1 MSSTEALFLAF
12 FSSGFAVGF
21 GHCVG
26 MCGPIV
32 VSFSL
37 NLKGRGVMLPHLL
50 YHAGRIGTYALLGA
64 VAGATGSFTRL
75 TAGIVGLQKAVMI
88 VAGVLI
94 IVMGLA
100 TSGLVPLGSVF
111 DDSSAPSGLLSRGF
125 RRLTSLRSSW
135 SYLALGWLLGLLPCG
150 PVYTALLAAAR
161 GGMEA
166 AKPGRGLLIGT
177 GLMLSFGLGT
187 APALLIVGK
196 LAGLAWLTKRRIIYR
211 GSAIIMILVGVYFV
225 LSAVRY

>member
-1 MSSTEALFLAF
+1 MWSTEGLFLAF

-26 MCGPIV
+26 MCGPVV

-37 NLKGRGVMLPHLL
+37 NLKERGAILPHLL

-64 VAGATGSFTRL
+64 VAGATGSFTGL

-88 VAGVLI
+88 FAGAF
-94 IVMGLA
+94 IVFMGLA
-100 TSGLVPLGSVF
+100 MSGLAPPGRLFG
-111 DDSSAPSGLLSRGF
+111 DSIAPSGLLSRGF
-125 RRLTSLRSSW
+125 RRLSSLRSTW
-135 SYLALGWLLGLLPCG
+135 SYLPLGLLLGLLPCG

-161 GGMEA
+161 AGMEA
-166 AKPGRGLLIGT
+166 AEPGHGLLIGT

-196 LAGLAWLTKRRIIYR
+196 LAGLGWLTKRQMIYR

-225 LSAVRY
+225 VSAIRY